1 MRRSIVGRVHADGDT
16 AAREVAP
23 PVAGTAPEQAVLAV
37 ERDRLLAIAATT
49 PALEAE
55 AERLRRRID
64 GIERSALWRGTF
76 PLRFARKLVVKRYW
90 IAFRAARWL
99 KDRWEP

>member
-1 MRRSIVGRVHADGDT
+1 MGRVHADGDT
-16 AAREVAP
+16 AAHEAAP
-23 PVAGTAPEQAVLAV
+23 PVAGTAVSERAVLEA
-37 ERDRLLAIAATT
+37 ERDRLRAIAATT

-55 AERLRRRID
+55 ADVLRRRINA
-64 GIERSALWRGTF
+64 IERTALWRATF

-90 IAFRAARWL
+90 VAFRATRWL

>member
-1 MRRSIVGRVHADGDT
+1 MHADGDT
-16 AAREVAP
+16 AARDAAP
-23 PVAGTAPEQAVLAV
+23 ALAGTGSERAVLEA
-37 ERDRLLAIAATT
+37 ERDRLRAIAATT

-55 AERLRRRID
+55 AETLRRRID
-64 GIERSALWRGTF
+64 AIERTAMWRGTF